1 MISSENSE
9 AWVGVTAAMELFNAF
24 QTTAAALAHYIN
36 GYTIPFITAVN
47 YFNQVERE
55 RLWSRTLDEN
65 LSAYLRLGRMNMELA
80 GRAFNADMRAID
92 HFLDMAL
99 QVRLSDPDGGKT
111 EACAAIARHMHRMAT
126 LLTYDFPAAI
136 RAVESEF
143 GFHFE
148 RQPASSRIDETDRF
162 ILYQV
167 LPTDPK
173 VKPRE
178 KGKPILII
186 PPFVLG
192 ANILAFLPMEKR
204 SYAHAFANQG
214 IPTYVRV
221 LKDIQ
226 TSEAL
231 QLMEPEDDARDMR
244 RFCEAI
250 KARHGLPLT
259 LNGYCQ
265 GGYAALCNLLSGE
278 LDGLVDAFITCV
290 SPMDGSRSRG
300 FAQFLK
306 ALPQVF
312 NDLAYGTKTLRNGNQ
327 VADGNLMGWVYKL
340 KNVDTE
346 SPLLA
351 MWRDMMMVAKSDGDA
366 AKINK
371 TAAALNYW
379 LIYDRNDLPL
389 KMTRVSFDSYNTPI
403 TPDGTLPVK
412 LFGRSLNLKRIQE
425 KKIPWLICYGKQ
437 DDLVEPASALAPT
450 DYVDAEVT
458 GFPKGHVAIATSWS
472 QPNSTYA
479 LHLRYPDENTRGPV
493 RFQLDLQEEIERA
506 SAPPPKAASAPG
518 ANQSDQLEAKPAT
531 PEAKPATP
539 TKSATPKTKPA
550 TRPKRTK
557 ASQRPKKNKPTVSTP

>member
-1 MISSENSE
+1 MISQNSE
-9 AWVGVTAAMELFNAF
+9 IWAGVTAGMEMFNAF
-24 QTTAAALAHYIN
+24 QTTATALAHYMN
-36 GYTIPFITAVN
+36 GYTIPFITAAN
-47 YFNQVERE
+47 YFNQLERE
-55 RLWSRTLDEN
+55 RLWSRTPDEN
-65 LSAYLRLGRMNMELA
+65 LSAYLKLGRMNMELA

-99 QVRLSDPDGGKT
+99 QIRLSDLNGGT
-111 EACAAIARHMHRMAT
+111 TQAFADMARHMHRMST
-126 LLTYDFPAAI
+126 LLTYDFPAAVK
-136 RAVESEF
+136 AVESEF

-148 RQPASSRIDETDRF
+148 RQPASSRVDETDRF

-173 VKPRE
+173 VQPRGN
-178 KGKPILII
+178 GKPILII

-221 LKDIQ
+221 LKNIQ

-231 QLMEPEDDARDMR
+231 QLMEPEDDTRDTR

-250 KARHGLPLT
+250 KARHGQPLT

-265 GGYAALCNLLSGE
+265 GGFAALCNLLSGE

-290 SPMDGSRSRG
+290 SPLDGSRSKG
-300 FAQFLK
+300 FTEFLK
-306 ALPQVF
+306 ALPKAF
-312 NDLAYGTKTLRNGNQ
+312 NDLAYGTKTLPNGNQ

-340 KNVDTE
+340 KNIDTD

-351 MWRDMMMVAKSDGDA
+351 MWRDMMMVAKSDGDT

-389 KMTRVSFDSYNTPI
+389 KMTRMSFDSYNTPI
-403 TPDGTLPVK
+403 TSDGTLPVK
-412 LFGRSLNLKRIQE
+412 LFGRALNLKRIQE

-437 DDLVEPASALAPT
+437 DDLVEPASALAPI
-450 DYVDAEVT
+450 DYVNAEVT

-472 QPNSTYA
+472 HPNSAYA

-493 RFQLDLQEEIERA
+493 RFQLDLQEEIDRA
-506 SAPPPKAASAPG
+506 AAPSPKAKSADSDQSDLPNMPPKKAQAASP
-518 ANQSDQLEAKPAT
+518 
-531 PEAKPATP
+531 
-539 TKSATPKTKPA
+539 
-550 TRPKRTK
+550 R
-557 ASQRPKKNKPTVSTP
+557 RPKKSKPTVSTP

>member
-1 MISSENSE
+1 MISSQNSKV
-9 AWVGVTAAMELFNAF
+9 WTGVTASMELFGAF
-24 QTTAAALAHYIN
+24 QSTAAALARYMN
-36 GYTIPFITAVN
+36 GYTIPFITAAS
-47 YFNQVERE
+47 YFNQLERE
-55 RLWSRTLDEN
+55 RLWSRTPGEN
-65 LSAYLRLGRMNMELA
+65 LSAYLKLGRMNLELA

-99 QVRLSDPDGGKT
+99 QVRLTDLNGGSSET
-111 EACAAIARHMHRMAT
+111 FAEIARRMRRLSD

-136 RAVESEF
+136 KAVESEF

-148 RQPASSRIDETDRF
+148 RQPASSRVDETDRF

-178 KGKPILII
+178 NGKPVLII

-192 ANILAFLPMEKR
+192 ANILAFLPMERR

-231 QLMEPEDDARDMR
+231 QLMEPEDDTRDTR
-244 RFCEAI
+244 RFCEVI
-250 KARHGLPLT
+250 KARHDQPVT

-265 GGYAALCNLLSGE
+265 GGFAALCNLLSGE

-290 SPMDGSRSRG
+290 SPMDGSRSEG
-300 FAQFLK
+300 FTEFLK
-306 ALPQVF
+306 ALPQTF
-312 NDLAYGTKTLRNGNQ
+312 NDLAYGTKTLPNGNK

-340 KNVDTE
+340 KNVDTD

-351 MWRDMMMVAKSDGDA
+351 MWRDMMMVAKSEGDA
-366 AKINK
+366 VKINK

-389 KMTRVSFDSYNTPI
+389 KMTRMSFDSYNTPI
-403 TPDGTLPVK
+403 APDGTLPVK
-412 LFGRSLNLKRIQE
+412 LFGRSLNIKRIQE

-450 DYVDAEVT
+450 DYVNAEVT

-479 LHLRYPDENTRGPV
+479 LHLRYPDEDTRGPV
-493 RFQLDLQEEIERA
+493 RFQLDLQEEIDRA
-506 SAPPPKAASAPG
+506 AAPPPKAESAAG
-518 ANQSDQLEAKPAT
+518 DQAEVQPDIQPK
-531 PEAKPATP
+531 
-539 TKSATPKTKPA
+539 KTKAPS
-550 TRPKRTK
+550 R
-557 ASQRPKKNKPTVSTP
+557 RPKKSKPTVPTP